1 MPTYTSR
8 RRRGSCWVGAAC
20 LAASLA
26 GCLPASQYLTP
37 AVEIP
42 TQWNQYG
49 DGGDAQTRTR
59 ELGAGAPSETGPYD
73 WWRAF
78 GDANLDQL
86 VEDVLVVNSQLAAA
100 AIRIHQA
107 RLQAGIAASN
117 AYPRI
122 SSGLGL
128 NAGRET
134 GSLRV
139 QGDYSVSLSYELDLW
154 GKLAAERDAARWAA
168 RAAEAEREAIRMTL
182 IGDTAKHYWQIGYLN
197 HELVRNEA
205 DIANAQRTLA
215 IVRGRHEA
223 GAAHG
228 LDVVRAEQGVAT
240 LEALRLNLLA
250 QRTRHRNDLAILL
263 DRPPQGW
270 LHEPGHLP
278 EGHLPGVPDSL
289 PADLLSRR
297 PDLRKAEFELRR
309 LLARINQARAELYP
323 TFSLAGKAGR
333 SSASLV
339 GLLSNPIDGIG
350 LGVVLPL
357 LDWGMR
363 QRGVEVSRDEYEA
376 NVAEFRKTWYTA
388 LAEVDSALSGR
399 WQLEQQKSLHAL
411 SLERAQRAEGLAR
424 ARFVAGLSDVQPW
437 LDEQKQVRQ
446 LQGACAKNRL
456 DRLNNMVTLYKALG
470 GGA

>member
-1 MPTYTSR
+1 M
-8 RRRGSCWVGAAC
+8 GAVC

-26 GCLPASQYLTP
+26 GCLPASQYLPP
-37 AVEIP
+37 AVKIP
-42 TQWNQYG
+42 AQWHQYG
-49 DGGDAQTRTR
+49 AGGDVPTRTG
-59 ELGAGAPSETGPYD
+59 EQWAGAPSESVPYD

-86 VEDVLVVNSQLAAA
+86 VEGVLAVNSHLEAA

-107 RLQAGIAASN
+107 RLQAGMAASN
-117 AYPRI
+117 AYPTI
-122 SSGLGL
+122 SSEVGLGASL
-128 NAGRET
+128 KP
-134 GSLRV
+134 GSPGV
-139 QGDYSVSLSYELDLW
+139 QSNYSVSLSYELDLW

-168 RAAEAEREAIRMTL
+168 RAAEAERETIRVTL

-197 HELVRNEA
+197 QELVRNEA
-205 DIANAQRTLA
+205 DIANAQKTLA

-228 LDVVRAEQGVAT
+228 LDVVRAEQGVGT
-240 LEALRLNLLA
+240 LEALRLSLLG
-250 QRTRHRNDLAILL
+250 QRTRHRNDLAVLL

-278 EGHLPGVPDSL
+278 EGRLPGVPDSL

-297 PDLRKAEFELRR
+297 PDLRKAEFGLRQ
-309 LLARINQARAELYP
+309 LLAKIDHARAKLYP
-323 TFSLAGKAGR
+323 TFSLTGKAGR

-339 GLLSNPIDGIG
+339 GLLSNPIEGIG
-350 LGVVLPL
+350 LGVALPL
-357 LDWGMR
+357 LDWGKR
-363 QRGVEVSRDEYEA
+363 QQEAKVSRDEYEA

-388 LAEVDSALSGR
+388 LAEVDSALAGR
-399 WQLEQQKSLHAL
+399 WQLEQQTVLDAL

-437 LDEQKQVRQ
+437 LAEQKQVRQ